1 MSMKF
6 LNETV
11 GPDGS
16 YSALVTFYGCEYAV
30 HYVNHEVRVYA
41 TKQMDTRNWKTRKN
55 PDIVKKLITM
65 KLKSFA
71 PEFHN
76 AHTAL
81 YAE

>member
-6 LNETV
+6 LNEDV
-11 GPDGS
+11 GADGS
-16 YSALVTFYGCEYAV
+16 YAALVNFYGAEYAV
-30 HYVNHEVRVYA
+30 HYIAGEVRVYA
-41 TKQMDTRNWKTRKN
+41 TKAMDTRNWKTRKN
-55 PDIVKKLITM
+55 PEIVKKLIAM

-76 AHTAL
+76 AHAAL